1 MRTRCNGRRA
11 PRHDSKQTMIFI
23 GESDALMEV
32 LTLARKYGVVPVEQ
46 PDSDLT
52 CVVADEDVLDG
63 GCTPAEADILRT
75 VWRLGVPCV
84 RPGQAHA
91 LLASAVNRPRLA
103 TA

>member
-1 MRTRCNGRRA
+1 
-11 PRHDSKQTMIFI
+11 MIFI

-32 LTLARKYGVVPVEQ
+32 FTLARKCGVVPVEQ
-46 PDSDLT
+46 PGPDLT

-63 GCTPAEADILRT
+63 ECTPGEADILRQ
-75 VWRLGVPCV
+75 VWGLGMPCV